1 MTMNTTGSELPL
13 TITDLRSGSDYLAQ
27 LALANPLLSERQLMR
42 FLDALLL
49 SPPDP
54 GIMLALLEQARAPL
68 CFVEE
73 EMARRYH
80 NRAIPFGNEE
90 ESYFQQVVA
99 AWRKMGKAY
108 AMCARLERP
117 DAQNPQYV
125 NLVATILHR
134 CLYYTGM
141 VILEHYRARREL
153 PPGIWLDMHGYYASA
168 EEWGVA
174 YTPVEDVLE
183 SSLQA
188 THCAAAYATL
198 LLIEIASPY
207 SNSVRNLNLI
217 RRWAGMW
224 APLVSIHKL
233 DDDLEVPPYLIE
245 LMKDVPLHPTTYS
258 EEPSADARRLDTS
271 RLALQVAHMLSQLRQ
286 RVTPSQL
293 GLGEETSGH
302 VVALLEHLVRPWS
315 QAASP
320 RRFRRFATEGIAR
333 VAVGFEA
340 MHYCL
345 TGSEFTQPDSASSYS
360 RSEFD
365 QLFTFRDRV
374 EPGQM
379 LAIKPQISFPVDE
392 WHVINHSANGFRLTR
407 SCAGQRIMHGQLMAL
422 HPHDGDH
429 FLLAQATWLM
439 QDEAGGLVVG
449 LATLPGMPTGIGI
462 RQAIQGGGNAERY
475 VQAFLL
481 PALPAIGEE
490 ASIVLPSGL
499 YQASRML
506 DFFTEGGESGQLRM
520 NHMLQCGTDF
530 DRISFQRL

>member
-1 MTMNTTGSELPL
+1 MTTGSELPL

-27 LALANPLLSERQLMR
+27 LSLANPLVGERQLIR
-42 FLDALLL
+42 FLDGLLR

-54 GIMLALLEQARAPL
+54 GVLLALLEQARAPL

-80 NRAIPFGNEE
+80 NRSLPLVGEE

-108 AMCARLERP
+108 ALCARLERP

-125 NLVATILHR
+125 TLVATILHR

-153 PPGIWLDMHGYYASA
+153 PPGIWLDMHGYYESA

-198 LLIEIASPY
+198 LLIEITSPY
-207 SNSVRNLNLI
+207 SNSVRNLNLV

-233 DDDLEVPPYLIE
+233 DDDLEVPPYLVE
-245 LMKDVPLHPTTYS
+245 LMKDVPLHPTAYT
-258 EEPSADARRLDTS
+258 EEPTKDARRLDTS

-293 GLGEETSGH
+293 GLGEETSAH
-302 VVALLEHLVRPWS
+302 VIGLLEHLARPWS

-320 RRFRRFATEGIAR
+320 RRFRRFATEGIAH

-345 TGSEFTQPDSASSYS
+345 TGNELTQPDSASCYS
-360 RSEFD
+360 RGEFD
-365 QLFTFRDRV
+365 ELFTFRDQV
-374 EPGQM
+374 DPGHA
-379 LAIKPQISFPVDE
+379 LAIKPLISFPVDE
-392 WHVINHSANGFRLTR
+392 WNVINHSANGFRLTR
-407 SCAGQRIMHGQLMAL
+407 SCAGQRIMHGQLMVL
-422 HPHDGDH
+422 RPHDGDH
-429 FLLAQATWLM
+429 FLLVQATWLM
-439 QDEAGGLVVG
+439 QDESGGLVIGV
-449 LATLPGMPTGIGI
+449 ATLPGMPSGIGI
-462 RQAIQGGGNAERY
+462 RQAAQGGGSIERY
-475 VQAFLL
+475 APAFML
-481 PALPAIGEE
+481 PAVPAIGEE
-490 ASIVLPSGL
+490 ASVVLPSGL
-499 YQASRML
+499 YQASRIL
-506 DFFTEGGESGQLRM
+506 DFFVEGGASGQLRM
-520 NHMLQCGTDF
+520 SHILQRGTDF
-530 DRISFQRL
+530 DRISFQLL